1 VAKKKAFLL
10 RISPELWSDLSGWAA
25 DEVRSV
31 NGHIEYLLRRA
42 VQERRGKG
50 AAEKKNPP
58 DPGDRG
64 GSS

>member
-1 VAKKKAFLL
+1 MAKKKAFLL
-10 RISPELWSDLSGWAA
+10 RISPDLWAELSGWAA

-42 VQERRGKG
+42 VREQRRRTSSER
-50 AAEKKNPP
+50 ESPP
-58 DPGDRG
+58 DRRDRG